1 MDANTLLHKKDVKII
16 FEKAGISTEKVPY
29 VAKVAFSVIQDKLNQ
44 HPLQMSRLLSK
55 QAKSNAQKI
64 LKDEV
69 EHDFV
74 EKMTKKVGITE
85 TVAKEILPAFMK
97 QFNTFISQNLTD
109 SLNEKARNLEER
121 KKNELT
127 PKF

>member
-1 MDANTLLHKKDVKII
+1 MEANTLLHKKDVKII
-16 FEKAGISTEKVPY
+16 FEKAGISTERVPY
-29 VAKVAFSVIQDKLNQ
+29 VAKVAFSVIQNKLNQ

-64 LKDEV
+64 LRDEV

-74 EKMTKKVGITE
+74 EKMTKKVGVTE

-97 QFNTFISQNLTD
+97 EFNTFISQNLTD
-109 SLNEKARNLEER
+109 SLNETARKLEER
-121 KKNELT
+121 KKSQLT
-127 PKF
+127 HKF

>member
-1 MDANTLLHKKDVKII
+1 MDANSLLQKKDVKII
-16 FEKAGISTEKVPY
+16 FEKAGISNEQLPY

-44 HPLQMSRLLSK
+44 HPFQMSRLLSK

-74 EKMTKKVGITE
+74 EKLVKKVGVTE
-85 TVAKEILPAFMK
+85 TVAKKILPVFLK
-97 QFNTFISQNLTD
+97 EFNTFISQNLTD
-109 SLNEKARNLEER
+109 SLNETARKLEER
-121 KKNELT
+121 KMNSH
-127 PKF
+127 KF

>member
-29 VAKVAFSVIQDKLNQ
+29 VAKVAFSVIQNKLNQ

-97 QFNTFISQNLTD
+97 EFNTFISQNLTD
-109 SLNEKARNLEER
+109 SLNETARKLEER
-121 KKNELT
+121 KKSQLT
-127 PKF
+127 HKF

>member
-1 MDANTLLHKKDVKII
+1 MDANSLLQKKDVKII

-121 KKNELT
+121 KKNVLT

>member
-29 VAKVAFSVIQDKLNQ
+29 VAKVAFSVIQNKLNQ

-97 QFNTFISQNLTD
+97 EFNTFISQNLTD
-109 SLNEKARNLEER
+109 SLNETARKLEER
-121 KKNELT
+121 KKSQLT
-127 PKF
+127 HKY

>member
-1 MDANTLLHKKDVKII
+1 MYANTLLHKKDVKII

-85 TVAKEILPAFMK
+85 TVAK
-97 QFNTFISQNLTD
+97 
-109 SLNEKARNLEER
+109 
-121 KKNELT
+121 
-127 PKF
+127 

>member
-1 MDANTLLHKKDVKII
+1 MDANSLLQKKDVKII
-16 FEKAGISTEKVPY
+16 FEKAGISNEKLPY

-121 KKNELT
+121 KKNVLT